1 MAAAARPT
9 YNVFTSGLHQAV
21 LAIGLALVGLTLAAT
36 VGMADGKQETSASS
50 STPRAG
56 FNWFANAGGLT
67 KDKALALALTRK
79 VALQS
84 TYGSGSWVCSPAGF
98 GSKSKCFR
106 R

>member
-1 MAAAARPT
+1 MAAAATLNCNAVTFR
-9 YNVFTSGLHQAV
+9 LHQAA
-21 LAIGLALVGLTLAAT
+21 LAIGLAFVCLSFAAT
-36 VGMADGKQETSASS
+36 VSLADGGQESSASS

-56 FNWFANAGGLT
+56 FNWFANAGGLA

-98 GSKSKCFR
+98 GSNSKCFR